1 MTEIDACEPQII
13 RALEKAGWQ
22 IVEKPHHIVF
32 DERMVFADFSA
43 RHINEDHENFI
54 VVIEVKCF
62 TNPKQEYP
70 LYIALPN
77 AAYLRFIAEITLLRA
92 FQITQIKLVIV
103 DIEREEVLQWLP

>member
-1 MTEIDACEPQII
+1 
-13 RALEKAGWQ
+13 
-22 IVEKPHHIVF
+22 
-32 DERMVFADFSA
+32 MVFADFSA

-62 TNPKQEYP
+62 TNPKHDLNEIYTAIGQYQVYRAAMATRGKEYP